1 MSMTDP
7 IADLLTR
14 IRNACMAQQRTVDV
28 PTSKMK
34 LEILRVLTDQ
44 GYLHGFQAVDGVEH
58 PMTRVYIK
66 YHAHQPVLKHM
77 RRISKPGVR
86 RYIKSADIPLVRGGL
101 GIAMLSTSEGIM
113 TGRQARRKNIG
124 GEYLAEIW

>member
-14 IRNACMAQQRTVDV
+14 IRNACMAQHRTVDI
-28 PTSKMK
+28 PTSKVK
-34 LEILRVLTDQ
+34 LEILRVLAEQ
-44 GYLHGFQAVDGVEH
+44 GYLHGFQAVDGATH
-58 PMTRVYIK
+58 PTTRVYIK
-66 YHAHQPVLKHM
+66 YHAHVPVLQHM
-77 RRISKPGVR
+77 RRISKPGLR
-86 RYIKSADIPLVRGGL
+86 RYIKSSDIPLVRGGL